1 LLGGAGGRGADHKA
15 APVAAQLGVVV
26 GGARRDD
33 AVVQPHSSIA
43 KRARRDDRKGSLVL
57 KHLEEQTALTFT
69 REKRSIRILFVQR
82 AVASKQLFMK
92 SGK

>member
-1 LLGGAGGRGADHKA
+1 LLGGAGGRGADHEA
-15 APVAAQLGVVV
+15 VPVTAQLGVVV
-26 GGARRDD
+26 GGDRRDD

-43 KRARRDDRKGSLVL
+43 KRTRRDDREGVLVL
-57 KHLEEQTALTFT
+57 KHLEEQTGLTFT